1 MRFRALCSM
10 RSLSSSVNASMACLI
25 SPGVAGSGFR
35 GASEGF
41 GLVFIRSTAF
51 IFRALL
57 INAQIVRIRDKEK
70 VRAYCR
76 ASRNSEHRPLWANK
90 TSQQRRPKLKRPS
103 ASAWQ
108 ERVPTMTPGNE
119 NRNEKLV
126 IFVNGKKK
134 TSEEDGVTNPMSV
147 DAIARLAGLTA
158 DTAVVRRRQ
167 GEDGPVG
174 DPLTGQVPIKN
185 GEHFVVTR
193 KNVEG

>member
-1 MRFRALCSM
+1 
-10 RSLSSSVNASMACLI
+10 
-25 SPGVAGSGFR
+25 
-35 GASEGF
+35 
-41 GLVFIRSTAF
+41 
-51 IFRALL
+51 
-57 INAQIVRIRDKEK
+57 
-70 VRAYCR
+70 
-76 ASRNSEHRPLWANK
+76 
-90 TSQQRRPKLKRPS
+90 
-103 ASAWQ
+103 
-108 ERVPTMTPGNE
+108 MTPGNE

-174 DPLTGQVPIKN
+174 DPLTGEVPIKN

-193 KNVEG
+193 KNVEGGRR